1 MRVDEPLRPEERRLV
16 ETLRAIPESPLRQRL
31 LALVSE
37 LLDFVSQPGCTEMQA
52 DGAPC
57 SSAQAACDQCH
68 KLTQLLD
75 GLRTRLQ
82 DG

>member
-1 MRVDEPLRPEERRLV
+1 MRLDELRPEERRLV
-16 ETLRAIPESPLRQRL
+16 ETLRGVPPSPLRERL
-31 LALVSE
+31 LALLSE
-37 LLDFVSQPGCTEMQA
+37 LLDFVSHPGCTEMQA

-68 KLTQLLD
+68 KLTRLLD